1 MDASPSASPKPS
13 PSMLHGVETLADLQ
27 PNGDVPQEVPAI
39 NDGKPSRINGRE
51 YTSNMSEKATISS
64 SSTNADT
71 PGSREVRKKSG
82 GPKGKNAVRTKSGC
96 YTCRLAPLLLSGHL
110 SLPTL
115 MSPIVGS
122 AARNVMKSPTR
133 TAVARPVFASTWN
146 ALVLASSVLNGSGY
160 VPPY

>member
-1 MDASPSASPKPS
+1 
-13 PSMLHGVETLADLQ
+13 MLHGVETLADLQ

-51 YTSNMSEKATISS
+51 YASNMSEKANISS

-96 YTCRLAPLLLSGHL
+96 YTCRLAPPSVRALVFTNTDVTHCRIRRKKCDEKPDADGRCETCVRLHLECLGFGVKRPEWLRVCTTVLVSLLS
-110 SLPTL
+110 
-115 MSPIVGS
+115 
-122 AARNVMKSPTR
+122 
-133 TAVARPVFASTWN
+133 
-146 ALVLASSVLNGSGY
+146 
-160 VPPY
+160 